1 MNNLFM
7 AMEAAAPVTITDV
20 QPIIDALTAQIS
32 VSTIVAVL
40 AGIIAVTIGIVFM
53 WWVARK
59 ATGAIFGAF
68 RKGKQSV

>member
-1 MNNLFM
+1 MHNFGMLM
-7 AMEAAAPVTITDV
+7 AAAETVGIDSV

-32 VSTIVAVL
+32 VTTIVGVL

>member
-1 MNNLFM
+1 MHGYMMM
-7 AMEAAAPVTITDV
+7 AGEAATVGIADV

-32 VSTIVAVL
+32 VSSIVAVL
-40 AGIIAVTIGIVFM
+40 AGVIAVTIGIVFM

-68 RKGKQSV
+68 RKGKATV

>member
-1 MNNLFM
+1 MHGYMML
-7 AMEAAAPVTITDV
+7 AADAAAIGLTDV

-32 VSTIVAVL
+32 VTTIVSVL

>member
-1 MNNLFM
+1 MSM
-7 AMEAAAPVTITDV
+7 AEATPVTITDV

-32 VSTIVAVL
+32 VNTIVSVI

-59 ATGAIFGAF
+59 ATRAIFGAF